1 MIRERLELQQRELQ
15 QKKSEHYLPREIELP
30 QTPLV
35 RVILGPRR
43 AGKSTFA
50 MHALPEKFAYANFDD
65 ETLTMVKNYDEIVA
79 ALDEL
84 YKKPET
90 YLFDEIQNLPKWEL
104 FANRLHRMGKKLVIT
119 GSNAHLLS
127 KELATHLTGRH
138 QQLVLFPFSF
148 SEILGPDGKN
158 LLSSEIASKLDS
170 YISTGGYPEPFL
182 QKTNSKE
189 YLSSL
194 FTSIIYKDIIRR
206 YRIRNPPAIDDLAVY
221 LLSNV
226 SREFSFRTLTKISQC
241 KSVDTVEKYLH
252 YLEEAFLFFQIK
264 KFSFKIKEQVA
275 HNKKIYCIDNGFI
288 TAKAFQLTP
297 DLGRLYE
304 NCVAIQLKKQELRGE
319 HQVYFWKDS
328 QQNEVDFVVKD
339 GLRISQLIQVCYALA
354 NIKTQER
361 EIRALLKA
369 AQELH
374 CDNLLIITRDKE
386 AEETAEWY
394 GFKRKIRYLPLWKW
408 LLASNL

>member
-84 YKKPET
+84 YQKPDT

-104 FANRLHRMGKKLVIT
+104 FANRLHRIGKKLVIT

-148 SEILGPDGKN
+148 SETLGSEKN
-158 LLSSEIASKLDS
+158 KLIPSEIAAKLDS
-170 YISTGGYPEPFL
+170 YIINGGYPEPFL
-182 QKTNSKE
+182 QKTNPKE

-194 FTSIIYKDIIRR
+194 FTSIIFKDIIKR
-206 YRIRNPPAIDDLAVY
+206 YHIRNPTAMENLAVY

-226 SREFSFRTLTKISQC
+226 AKEFSFRTLTKIGEC
-241 KSVDTVEKYLH
+241 KSVGTVEKYLH

-264 KFSFKIKEQVA
+264 QFSFKLKEQA
-275 HNKKIYCIDNGFI
+275 ARNKKIYCIDNGFI
-288 TAKAFQLTP
+288 AAKAFQLAP
-297 DLGRLYE
+297 DFGRLYE
-304 NCVAIQLKKQELRGE
+304 NCVAIQLKKQELRDK
-319 HQVYFWKDS
+319 HQIYFWKDQ
-328 QQNEVDFVVKD
+328 QQNEVDFVVKE
-339 GLRISQLIQVCYALA
+339 GLKVSQLVQVCYSL
-354 NIKTQER
+354 NNGKTQER
-361 EIRALLKA
+361 EIRGLIKA
-369 AQELH
+369 SQELG
-374 CDNLLIITRDKE
+374 CDNLLIITKDKE
-386 AEETAEWY
+386 AEENAEWF
-394 GFKRKIRYLPLWKW
+394 GIKRKIKYLPMWKW
-408 LLASNL
+408 LLP